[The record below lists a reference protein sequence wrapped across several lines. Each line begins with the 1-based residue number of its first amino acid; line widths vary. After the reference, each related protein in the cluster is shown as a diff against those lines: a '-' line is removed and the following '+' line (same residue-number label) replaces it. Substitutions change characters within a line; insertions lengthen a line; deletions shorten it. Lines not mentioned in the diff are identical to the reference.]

1 MGDPFVSDSSGGFNA
16 CALRATLSGDK
27 NVLTNKIELGGTVY
41 SSRDNERV
49 VGARRAQV
57 TRKLR
62 RKVVELCSGA
72 RVAQGVRNR
81 RRKLTYSRERRKANL
96 HADFGHE
103 GQVGRQTYTLIS
115 AMGAGSEGK
124 LAR

>member
-1 MGDPFVSDSSGGFNA
+1 MHTTVSQI
-16 CALRATLSGDK
+16 
-27 NVLTNKIELGGTVY
+27 LTIGGTVY

-62 RKVVELCSGA
+62 RKVVEICSGA

-96 HADFGHE
+96 YADFGPE
-103 GQVGRQTYTLIS
+103 VQVGRQTCTLIS
-115 AMGAGSEGK
+115 AVRASSEGK